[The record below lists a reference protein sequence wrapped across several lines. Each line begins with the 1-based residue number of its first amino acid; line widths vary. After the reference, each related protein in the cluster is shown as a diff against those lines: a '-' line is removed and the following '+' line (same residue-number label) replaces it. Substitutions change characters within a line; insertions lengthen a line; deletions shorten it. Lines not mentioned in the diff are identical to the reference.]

1 MADKNKISIYETVTS
16 KTDGKTTKSKTRRP
30 RPGKAWTE
38 KGAFWV
44 RPAAPNGDFVWDN
57 DRGWIGQAEKASQLT
72 AGTDFN
78 IPLAVIRSSTGAG
91 SLSELFDKA
100 WAAEKRG
107 EEWGPDKFIVE
118 LKNTI
123 WYKEK
128 SEAQRKYYTL
138 SRDPAQAADFNKQVA
153 GSTAQVKAV
162 AGLMGANLSDAQ
174 AQELA
179 KTQMQN
185 GLNDSELRSLIS
197 GYITFSGQTDQ
208 EKIGSLF
215 GAAGE
220 AEDDIRNWAKKN
232 NVTVAEDW
240 ILNQVRGITSN
251 SFDVNKS
258 KDYITNIA
266 KQQYSAWADKLDNF
280 NSVED
285 LAAGYRQRIA
295 AELDESIDKIDLKNP
310 FVDKAMRATDDK
322 GRPISDEAVVKDLR
336 KTDQWASVI
345 KNKDKIFS
353 VANDVLSTFGMR

>member
-16 KTDGKTTKSKTRRP
+16 KTDGKTTKSKQRRP
-30 RPGKAWTE
+30 RPGAAWTE
-38 KGAFWV
+38 QNGFWV
-44 RPAAPNGDFVWDN
+44 RAAAPSGDFVWD
-57 DRGWIGQAEKASQLT
+57 DDKGWIGQAEKASQW
-72 AGTDFN
+72 DM
-78 IPLAVIRSSTGAG
+78 PLAIIRSDTGPG
-91 SLSELFDKA
+91 SLSELFDMA

-107 EEWGPDKFIVE
+107 EEWSPEKFTNA
-118 LKNTI
+118 LKGTN
-123 WYKEK
+123 WYKTK

-138 SRDPAQAADFNKQVA
+138 STDPAQAADFAKQVA

-162 AGLMGANLSDAQ
+162 AGLIGATLSDSQ
-174 AQELA
+174 AEQIA

-197 GYITFSGQTDQ
+197 GYVSFSGQTDE

-220 AEDDIRNWAKKN
+220 AEDDIRQWAKKN
-232 NVTVAEDW
+232 NITVAEDW
-240 ILNQVRGITSN
+240 ILQQVRGITSN

-266 KQQYSAWADKLDNF
+266 KQQYSAWADKLDAF

-295 AELDESIDKIDLKNP
+295 TELDESIDKIDLKNP
-310 FVDKAMRATDDK
+310 FLDKAMRSVDDK
-322 GRPISDEAVVKDLR
+322 GKPVSDEFIVKDLR
-336 KTDQWASVI
+336 KTDQWASVT

-353 VANDVLSTFGMR
+353 VANDILSTFGMR